1 MKKILVITDS
11 LGLPRKDPEE
21 CLYEN
26 TWPILLKK
34 NGFIIHQVSIGG
46 ATIDQLYRQVAY
58 HKLFNPDI
66 VIIQDSSWNRV
77 LGEH

>member
-21 CLYEN
+21 CLFEN
-26 TWPILLKK
+26 TWPFLLKK

-46 ATIDQLYRQVAY
+46 ATIDQLYRQACV
-58 HKLFNPDI
+58 
-66 VIIQDSSWNRV
+66 
-77 LGEH
+77 E